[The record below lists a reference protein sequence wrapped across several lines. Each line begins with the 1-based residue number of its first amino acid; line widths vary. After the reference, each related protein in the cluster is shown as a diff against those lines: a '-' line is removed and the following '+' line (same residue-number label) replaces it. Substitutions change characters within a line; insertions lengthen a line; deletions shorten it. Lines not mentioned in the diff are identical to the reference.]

1 MPDCGQ
7 NEREGGFPTKNI
19 RLILMVAFIFLLA
32 MGTAAAGGPFGPLQ
46 PVIKGA
52 EGLHTGV
59 GYWFHEDRYQNGAD
73 LLIRQNQIYSELGYG
88 SQKGWEVYGRIGVSD
103 LNGIDAF
110 RSADVSMTATKN
122 DFQEGWKFFGT
133 LGAKGF
139 YPFSKTFGM
148 GAFVQGSY
156 SFSDFT
162 DNVSGTRGGTPFLLE
177 LRIKNLWDVNAG
189 IGFQATLPCG
199 TMIFAGPYV
208 RYSELKVSPSAGVA
222 GVALASGETTMKNK
236 TGLGGFTGIEVPL
249 AKGFR
254 LNLEGQYT
262 ERLSVGAA
270 VIYVY

>member
-110 RSADVSMTATKN
+110 RSADASMTATKN

-139 YPFSKTFGM
+139 YPFSKATSRTTFREP
-148 GAFVQGSY
+148 ATARPFYSNCGSR
-156 SFSDFT
+156 T
-162 DNVSGTRGGTPFLLE
+162 
-177 LRIKNLWDVNAG
+177 
-189 IGFQATLPCG
+189 CG
-199 TMIFAGPYV
+199 T
-208 RYSELKVSPSAGVA
+208 
-222 GVALASGETTMKNK
+222 
-236 TGLGGFTGIEVPL
+236 
-249 AKGFR
+249 
-254 LNLEGQYT
+254 
-262 ERLSVGAA
+262 
-270 VIYVY
+270 